1 MPIENIGR
9 EQFNFNFEA
18 ANEDDLKQIDE
29 IDHCPEEH
37 AKMLKLQKEGAG
49 KLIVA
54 RHGDKIAGYVFVYY
68 NHQSAHFPE
77 VQAPFLEDLMVH
89 PNFRQKGLGKILLQ
103 KCEEEIK
110 NQGGKKLSFS
120 VL

>member
-37 AKMLKLQKEGAG
+37 AKMLK
-49 KLIVA
+49 
-54 RHGDKIAGYVFVYY
+54 RRKINSCQTWRQNSWVR
-68 NHQSAHFPE
+68 
-77 VQAPFLEDLMVH
+77 
-89 PNFRQKGLGKILLQ
+89 FRLL
-103 KCEEEIK
+103 
-110 NQGGKKLSFS
+110 
-120 VL
+120 